1 MFVDGLTRFIKN
13 KRDVIKNKEIII
25 LDFNSSK
32 EQEQELQHELYEKH
46 IV

>member
-25 LDFNSSK
+25 LDLKSSK
-32 EQEQELQHELYEKH
+32 EQEQELQNEIYEKH